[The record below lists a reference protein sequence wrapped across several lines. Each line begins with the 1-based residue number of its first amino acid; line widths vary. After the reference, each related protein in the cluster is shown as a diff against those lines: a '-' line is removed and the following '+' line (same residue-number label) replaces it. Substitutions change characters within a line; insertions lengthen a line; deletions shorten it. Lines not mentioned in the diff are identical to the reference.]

1 MTQTAESDQPNLE
14 IVPGP
19 SADELAQIF
28 ELAPELS
35 EAPVDLEE
43 IEPVGS
49 GENVDLGGISE
60 VVPHSENDETL
71 VKGTAE
77 NEESASSE
85 NTNVKIVEPVLAREK
100 RPERVRNRPGHL
112 KDFV

>member
-1 MTQTAESDQPNLE
+1 M
-14 IVPGP
+14 PGP
-19 SADELAQIF
+19 SADELAQTF

-43 IEPVGS
+43 IEPDGS
-49 GENVDLGGISE
+49 GENIDLSGPSE
-60 VVPHSENDETL
+60 IMLHPENDETL
-71 VKGTAE
+71 VKGIAGS
-77 NEESASSE
+77 EESASRE
-85 NTNVKIVEPVLAREK
+85 RINVKIVEPVIALEK